1 MCRVLNLIKERT
13 KILRLRLLQQEEQ
26 KVLQR
31 LRQLNKK
38 QKRFIKR
45 QLKKRFVQQQLKV
58 VILK

>member
-1 MCRVLNLIKERT
+1 MCRVLNLIRERT

-38 QKRFIKR
+38 QKRFIKL

-58 VILK
+58 VLK

>member
-1 MCRVLNLIKERT
+1 MCRVLNLIRERT

-38 QKRFIKR
+38 R
-45 QLKKRFVQQQLKV
+45 QLKKRFIQQQLKV
-58 VILK
+58 VLK

>member
-13 KILRLRLLQQEEQ
+13 KILRLRLLQQEEE

-58 VILK
+58 VLK

>member
-13 KILRLRLLQQEEQ
+13 KILRLRLLQQEEE

-45 QLKKRFVQQQLKV
+45 QLKKRFVQKQLKV
-58 VILK
+58 VLK